1 MNENNI
7 ESKFESEENIEN
19 LLNKITLL
27 EENVKNNFELFL
39 RAKADFEN
47 LKKKTDKE
55 IFNITKYASKK
66 FLFDLLPLLD
76 SFEACLG
83 KSENEKKNEDVKLFY
98 KILLNF
104 FENNNVRKIDVSEY
118 SDFDPSKHEVVSTVK
133 SDVYDNVVSS
143 VFQPGY
149 ILHDQVLRYAKVS
162 IFIKNGE
169 YKQK

>member
-7 ESKFESEENIEN
+7 ESKFESEETIKN
-19 LLNKITLL
+19 LLNKVTLL

-76 SFEACLG
+76 SFEACLF
-83 KSENEKKNEDVKLFY
+83 KNEDSNKNEDVSLFY
-98 KILLNF
+98 KLLLNF
-104 FENNNVRKIDVSEY
+104 FEKNDVRKIDVTEY
-118 SDFDPSKHEVVSTVK
+118 SNFDPSKHEVVSTVEN
-133 SDVYDNVVSS
+133 DVYDNVISS
-143 VFQPGY
+143 IFQSGY

-169 YKQK
+169 SKQI